1 MIAEYERAQILER
14 SRRGKWV
21 RHRAR
26 AREVSVIG
34 GAPYGYRYLRKRD
47 DAPAS
52 YVVVEAEA
60 RVVRDIYE
68 HYTVTGWS
76 IEAICQ
82 WLNEQGVA
90 TRKADLPPLEP
101 CRVAAGQTLGIAASH
116 RPDQAAWSPRRSDA
130 RARGCRWRPERR
142 VGAARGPLGLTRG
155 GSLEDGRRT
164 GGPGIVRRPRRR
176 YRGRAPTRV
185 LHTPSLSTDR
195 LTGRPCGLPSTRP
208 VENPRAGDG
217 CYENGRDRAKAA
229 PFDADQPGDSR
240 LPPAL
245 FHAERTSARRTARG
259 QQQGP
264 QTRARRNHNEHEA
277 GCFQAPRPLAAPLS
291 DSRVPRTSSGGCGVA
306 SSCCPLPIP
315 CGRCTGVFRR
325 ICGQN

>member
-1 MIAEYERAQILER
+1 MHRLRTSSSRPKRASCATSTSTTPSR
-14 SRRGKWV
+14 AGASRRSASGSTSKAWP
-21 RHRAR
+21 RAR
-26 AREVSVIG
+26 LTS
-34 GAPYGYRYLRKRD
+34 
-47 DAPAS
+47 
-52 YVVVEAEA
+52 
-60 RVVRDIYE
+60 
-68 HYTVTGWS
+68 
-76 IEAICQ
+76 
-82 WLNEQGVA
+82 
-90 TRKADLPPLEP
+90 PPLEP

-315 CGRCTGVFRR
+315 CGRCTGVFPAARR
-325 ICGQN
+325 RGPCTAARRTA